1 MVKSSLLMTVF
12 WISVVVVFQ
21 SVVLISRLPYVNL
34 FSEVVSVC
42 VCVIVIVFTNFLC
55 TLKKDFHNTYWKL
68 LHCTVN
74 LLSFIHYL
82 IIAFCSQVQLIA
94 PSYFENGELS
104 LETGRS
110 DFSFVYCISLK
121 YFKAQTSICYP
132 FLWVTLT
139 HK

>member
-1 MVKSSLLMTVF
+1 MVKSSLLKTVF
-12 WISVVVVFQ
+12 WISVVVVVFQ

-42 VCVIVIVFTNFLC
+42 VDCDCFHKLPMYSEKN
-55 TLKKDFHNTYWKL
+55 FHNTYWKL
-68 LHCTVN
+68 LHCAVN

-82 IIAFCSQVQLIA
+82 IIAFCLQVQLIA

-104 LETGRS
+104 LETGRRG
-110 DFSFVYCISLK
+110 FSFVYCISLK
-121 YFKAQTSICYP
+121 YCKAQTSMCCP

>member
-1 MVKSSLLMTVF
+1 MVKSSLLKTVF

-34 FSEVVSVC
+34 FSEVVSVFVNC
-42 VCVIVIVFTNFLC
+42 HC
-55 TLKKDFHNTYWKL
+55 FHKLFIILYYWKQ

-74 LLSFIHYL
+74 LLSLIHFL
-82 IIAFCSQVQLIA
+82 IIAFCLQVQLIA

-104 LETGRS
+104 LETGRRG
-110 DFSFVYCISLK
+110 FSFVHCILLK
-121 YFKAQTSICYP
+121 YFKAQISMCYP